1 MHLKEIIPIEY
12 IIIYLVLINL
22 IGLLAMYIDKKKA
35 KKSSYRI
42 KEKKL
47 FYIKILRGG
56 IGSIAGMYL
65 FRHKTKKLRFT
76 IGIPVILILE
86 IILITYILIK
96 YYF

>member
-22 IGLLAMYIDKKKA
+22 IGLLAMYIDKRKA
-35 KKSSYRI
+35 KKGSYRI
-42 KEKKL
+42 QEKTL
-47 FYIKILRGG
+47 FYITFLGGG

-65 FRHKTKKLRFT
+65 FRHKTKKIRFT